1 MDRKIMVEVTK
12 EELDLLD
19 NLDKEVTLVDLINS
33 LVSKLGEQEP
43 TKRLSNADPITK
55 ESVVCKVYEL
65 EDCTIRYIAREPG
78 EPEITIFFK
87 PKRKK

>member
-1 MDRKIMVEVTK
+1 MNRKIMVEITK

-19 NLDKEVTLVDLINS
+19 NLDKGASLVDIIDS
-33 LVSKLGEQEP
+33 LVSKLREQEP
-43 TKRLSNADPITK
+43 TKQLSNADLMTG

-65 EDCTIRYIAREPG
+65 EDCTVRYIAKDPG
-78 EPEITIFFK
+78 ESEISIFFN

>member
-1 MDRKIMVEVTK
+1 MNRKIMVEITK

-19 NLDKEVTLVDLINS
+19 NLDKEVALADIVDS

-43 TKRLSNADPITK
+43 TKRLSNADLMTG

-65 EDCTIRYIAREPG
+65 EDCTIRYIASAHG
-78 EPEITIFFK
+78 EPEISIFFK
-87 PKRKK
+87 PKGKK

>member
-1 MDRKIMVEVTK
+1 MDRKIMAEVTK

-19 NLDKEVTLVDLINS
+19 NLEKEVALADIVDS

-43 TKRLSNADPITK
+43 TKRLSNADLMTG

-65 EDCTIRYIAREPG
+65 EDCTIRYIAKESG
-78 EPEITIFFK
+78 ESEISIFFK